1 MNFNRLKTKNYIL
14 ENFKLTDVKKKYF
27 DWLKDE
33 RNSKYLS
40 NHQFNN
46 IKTLKKFVSE
56 NFINQNS
63 YFLKI
68 LTKKNT
74 HIGNLRIHDIDKK
87 NFSAFLGI
95 IIGDKNY
102 KNRGVAQEI
111 IHNVCKF
118 LYSKHKISK
127 IYLGVN
133 KNNKS
138 AVNAYLRSG
147 FVFLKKKK
155 NLMVRDYFV
164 TKLCIG
170 TAQFGSHYGIANRT
184 G

>member
-14 ENFKLTDVKKKYF
+14 ENFKLKDVKKKYF

-74 HIGNLRIHDIDKK
+74 Q
-87 NFSAFLGI
+87 
-95 IIGDKNY
+95 Y
-102 KNRGVAQEI
+102 
-111 IHNVCKF
+111 
-118 LYSKHKISK
+118 
-127 IYLGVN
+127 
-133 KNNKS
+133 
-138 AVNAYLRSG
+138 
-147 FVFLKKKK
+147 
-155 NLMVRDYFV
+155 
-164 TKLCIG
+164 
-170 TAQFGSHYGIANRT
+170 
-184 G
+184 